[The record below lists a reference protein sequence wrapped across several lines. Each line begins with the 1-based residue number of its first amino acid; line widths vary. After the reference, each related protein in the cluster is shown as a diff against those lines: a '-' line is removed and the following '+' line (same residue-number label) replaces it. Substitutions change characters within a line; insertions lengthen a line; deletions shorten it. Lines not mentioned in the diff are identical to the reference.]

1 MSDEL
6 IRKIL
11 DEEIPAEEGYDGER
25 EDSLGSMASLGFRSA
40 LRGPLRGCIIAV
52 WSFVA
57 IFMAIAVWV
66 ALLFFRTNDIWYM
79 ILYATIFNACIVI
92 ASVTRSFLWQIFHRT
107 LQRNM
112 IERNMRRLEL
122 RIVEL
127 SKLVA
132 EQSDPN

>member
-1 MSDEL
+1 MSDVL

-11 DEEIPAEEGYDGER
+11 DEEIPAEEDYDPGR
-25 EDSLGSMASLGFRSA
+25 EDSLGSMASLGFRS
-40 LRGPLRGCIIAV
+40 LRGPLRSYVITV
-52 WSFVA
+52 WSFVV

-92 ASVTRSFLWQIFHRT
+92 ASVTRSFLWQVFHRT

-122 RIVEL
+122 RVVEL

-132 EQSDPN
+132 EQSDRN